1 MTFRETLEKHL
12 RAITQRDLTA
22 LAETLSDGPIV
33 VITSD
38 GRLVRSA
45 ADFLEMHQGWF
56 ASRTWRLGF
65 EEVSVT
71 EGADLGVA
79 VLRLDYQDEPAGQ
92 APAREA
98 SYLTLVFA
106 RRGGVWVMIQDQNT
120 PVRPRGC

>member
-1 MTFRETLEKHL
+1 MTFRETLDKHL
-12 RAITQRDLTA
+12 RAITRRDLTA

-33 VITSD
+33 LITSD
-38 GRLVRSA
+38 GRLVRSPA
-45 ADFLEMHQGWF
+45 EFLDMHKGWF
-56 ASRTWRLGF
+56 ASQTWRLGH

-71 EGADLGVA
+71 EAPDLGIA

-92 APAREA
+92 APVREA

-120 PVRPRGC
+120 PVRSRGS